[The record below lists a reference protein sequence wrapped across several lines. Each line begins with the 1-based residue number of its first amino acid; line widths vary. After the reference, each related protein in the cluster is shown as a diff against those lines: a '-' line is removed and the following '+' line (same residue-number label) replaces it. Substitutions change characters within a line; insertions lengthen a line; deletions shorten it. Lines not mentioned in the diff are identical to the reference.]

1 MKFLTVWLCLMAL
14 IRPGVSEES
23 QYFGI
28 QVIDENGRGVPLVE
42 LTTVNEIVGVT
53 DNAGWMAFDEPGM
66 MGRDVCWT
74 VSGPGVE
81 RSKDGFGYASFRAI
95 AEAGK
100 TVKLEVK
107 TSNVA
112 TRVGRLTGTGLYR
125 DSELL
130 GLDHPPLETGAV
142 RVSGQDSV
150 QAVLY
155 QKQIFWLWGD
165 TSTIEYPLG
174 NFHTTCAWSPREI
187 DAERGI
193 IFDYLTD
200 SSDPKKLRKML
211 PSNEP
216 GAIWMF
222 GLMGLTDVD
231 GNERMFSGFS
241 RQQGL
246 VPADEKGVAE
256 FDRKMGVF
264 RKISDVSKD
273 EKWRYPHG
281 HAVRAKTRD
290 GDHFYFTSPF
300 ASVRVRADVSAIADP
315 QQYEML
321 WFDQD
326 HETWK
331 WQREHGVTDQR
342 KEAELLRNARMKP
355 EQARYQLRDASSG
368 KLIILHGASIQWNEW
383 RKKFIMIA
391 VQSGEKDDPS
401 ALGEVWYA
409 ESDAPDGP
417 WLRAVK
423 VASHPAYTFYNPV
436 HHGFL
441 NSEGG
446 KVIFFE
452 GTYTNQFSGNP
463 RKTMRYDYNQLQYR
477 LDLSD
482 SRLRIL
488 HEMP

>member
-1 MKFLTVWLCLMAL
+1 MAL
-14 IRPGVSEES
+14 IWPAVSVES

-28 QVIDENGRGVPLVE
+28 QVVDENGRGVPLVE

-53 DNAGWMAFDEPGM
+53 DNAGWLAFDEPGM
-66 MGRDVCWT
+66 MGREVCWT

-81 RSKDGFGYASFRAI
+81 RAKDGFGYASFRAV
-95 AEAGK
+95 AEPGK

-107 TSNVA
+107 TSNIA
-112 TRVGRLTGTGLYR
+112 TRVGRLTGTGLHR

-130 GLDHPPLETGAV
+130 GLASAPRERSEI
-142 RVSGQDSV
+142 RVAGQDSV

-155 QKQIFWLWGD
+155 QHQIFWLWGD
-165 TSTIEYPLG
+165 TATIGYPLG
-174 NFHTTCAWSPREI
+174 NFHTTCAWTPREI
-187 DAERGI
+187 EPERGI
-193 IFDYLTD
+193 SFDYLTD

-211 PSNEP
+211 PSDEP
-216 GAIWMF
+216 GAMWIF
-222 GLMGLTDVD
+222 GLMALTDAE

-246 VPADEKGVAE
+246 VPAEEKGVAE
-256 FDRKMGVF
+256 FDPKKGVF
-264 RKISDVSKD
+264 RKIADVAKN

-281 HAVRAKTRD
+281 HAMRAKTAD

-300 ASVRVRADVSAIADP
+300 ASVRVRADAKAIANP
-315 QQYEML
+315 SAYELL
-321 WFDQD
+321 WFDPAKQQWAWQ
-326 HETWK
+326 HE
-331 WQREHGVTDQR
+331 QGATDQR
-342 KEAELLRNARMKP
+342 QEVELLRSQKMKP
-355 EQARYQLRDASSG
+355 EQARYQLRDARTG
-368 KLIILHGASIQWNEW
+368 KLVMLHGASIQWNEW

-391 VQSGEKDDPS
+391 VQSGEKGDPS

-409 ESDAPDGP
+409 ESDAPSGP
-417 WLRAVK
+417 WNKGIK

-436 HHGFL
+436 QHGFM
-441 NSEGG
+441 NRDGG

-463 RKTMRYDYNQLQYR
+463 RKTMRYDYNQLLYR

-482 SRLRIL
+482 SRLDVLR
-488 HEMP
+488 